1 MIAKPKTRIKI
12 CGMRS
17 PEDIKLAALYG
28 ADAVGFITEVPVE
41 SPRKL
46 DSETAASLVAE
57 VPKSLSS
64 VLVIMPENSQSA
76 LELIEK
82 INPDAVQIH
91 STFSLL
97 ELEVIKENTDIPI
110 IKVLSLPA
118 KEEKENLPHKKAENS
133 LLLTN
138 LLEEVSLLEE
148 AGVVDSILLDTGKTG
163 KPGGTGCIH
172 DWTFSRIIADKT
184 RLPVILAG
192 GLNFEN
198 VQQAIKAVFPY
209 AVDTASGVETAG
221 KKDAFK
227 IKTFIDEVRCA
238 NAFL

>member
-1 MIAKPKTRIKI
+1 
-12 CGMRS
+12 
-17 PEDIKLAALYG
+17 
-28 ADAVGFITEVPVE
+28 
-41 SPRKL
+41 
-46 DSETAASLVAE
+46 
-57 VPKSLSS
+57 
-64 VLVIMPENSQSA
+64 MPENSQSA
-76 LELIEK
+76 LGLIEK

-133 LLLTN
+133 FLIAN

-148 AGVVDSILLDTGKTG
+148 ARVVDSILLDTGKSG
-163 KPGGTGCIH
+163 KPGGTGSIH

-192 GLNFEN
+192 GLNSEN
-198 VQQAIKAVFPY
+198 VQQAIKAVSPY
-209 AVDTASGVETAG
+209 AVDAASGIETSG
-221 KKDAFK
+221 KKDALK